1 MSKTKVLLKFAD
13 DNNFYKCEVQRMSE
27 HMIKVIGLIQDL
39 SGFQLYSESKEM
51 IGDYSTYVYEYQ
63 NPNLGE
69 NIFEYTNNGAEYPS
83 EGADKSLEESI
94 MEKMKNYTSEQ
105 TQILQTKF
113 GKAIDKTKSDIDK
126 IMDTNETVSLSQFNE
141 LQDTIIDIYSTMQE
155 ILMKLNENSGDD
167 NNKDIER

>member
-39 SGFQLYSESKEM
+39 SGFQLYSDSKEL
-51 IGDYSTYVYEYQ
+51 IGDYSTYVYEYD

-69 NIFEYTNNGAEYPS
+69 NIFEYTDNGAVYPS

-94 MEKMKNYTSEQ
+94 MEKVKNYTDTQ
-105 TQILQTKF
+105 RQILQTSFSKTL
-113 GKAIDKTKSDIDK
+113 DKTKDAI
-126 IMDTNETVSLSQFNE
+126 NEVMSEYKNVSLSKFNE
-141 LQDTIIDIYSTMQE
+141 LQDTVIDIYSTMQE
-155 ILMKLNENSGDD
+155 ILVTLNSG
-167 NNKDIER
+167 KDKE

>member
-39 SGFQLYSESKEM
+39 SGFQLYSDSKEL
-51 IGDYSTYVYEYQ
+51 IGDYSTYVYEYD

-69 NIFEYTNNGAEYPS
+69 NIFEYTDNGAVYPS

-94 MEKMKNYTSEQ
+94 MEKVKNYTDTQS
-105 TQILQTKF
+105 QILQTNFSKTL
-113 GKAIDKTKSDIDK
+113 DKTKDAINEVMSEDK
-126 IMDTNETVSLSQFNE
+126 NVSLSQFNE
-141 LQDTIIDIYSTMQE
+141 LQDTVIDIYSTMQE
-155 ILMKLNENSGDD
+155 ILVTLNSG
-167 NNKDIER
+167 KDKE

>member
-39 SGFQLYSESKEM
+39 SGFQLYSDSKEL
-51 IGDYSTYVYEYQ
+51 IGDYSTYVYEYN

-69 NIFEYTNNGAEYPS
+69 NIFEYTDNGAVYPS

-94 MEKMKNYTSEQ
+94 MEKVKNYADTQS
-105 TQILQTKF
+105 QILQTNFSKTL
-113 GKAIDKTKSDIDK
+113 DKTKDAINEVMSEDK
-126 IMDTNETVSLSQFNE
+126 NVSLSQFNE
-141 LQDTIIDIYSTMQE
+141 LQDTVIDIYSTMQE
-155 ILMKLNENSGDD
+155 ILVSLNSG
-167 NNKDIER
+167 KDTE

>member
-39 SGFQLYSESKEM
+39 SGFQLYSDSKEL
-51 IGDYSTYVYEYQ
+51 IGDYSTYVYEYD

-69 NIFEYTNNGAEYPS
+69 NIFEYTDNGAVYPS

-94 MEKMKNYTSEQ
+94 MEKVKNYADTQS
-105 TQILQTKF
+105 QILQTNFSKTL
-113 GKAIDKTKSDIDK
+113 DKTKDAINEVMSEDK
-126 IMDTNETVSLSQFNE
+126 NVSLSQFNE
-141 LQDTIIDIYSTMQE
+141 LQDTVIDIYSTMQE
-155 ILMKLNENSGDD
+155 ILVTLNSG
-167 NNKDIER
+167 KDKE

>member
-39 SGFQLYSESKEM
+39 SGFKLYSDSKEL
-51 IGDYSTYVYEYQ
+51 IGDYSTYVYEYD

-69 NIFEYTNNGAEYPS
+69 NIFEYTDNGAVYPS

-94 MEKMKNYTSEQ
+94 MEKVKNYTDTQS
-105 TQILQTKF
+105 QILQTNFSKTLD
-113 GKAIDKTKSDIDK
+113 KAKDAINEVMSEDK
-126 IMDTNETVSLSQFNE
+126 NVSLSQFNE
-141 LQDTIIDIYSTMQE
+141 LQDTVIDIYSTMQE
-155 ILMKLNENSGDD
+155 ILVSLNSG
-167 NNKDIER
+167 KDTE

>member
-39 SGFQLYSESKEM
+39 SGFQLYSDSKEL
-51 IGDYSTYVYEYQ
+51 IGDYSTYVYEYD

-69 NIFEYTNNGAEYPS
+69 NIFEYTDNGAVYPS

-94 MEKMKNYTSEQ
+94 MEKVKNYADTQS
-105 TQILQTKF
+105 QILQTNFSKTL
-113 GKAIDKTKSDIDK
+113 DKTKDTINEVMSEDK
-126 IMDTNETVSLSQFNE
+126 NVSLSQFNE
-141 LQDTIIDIYSTMQE
+141 LQDTVIDIYSTMQE
-155 ILMKLNENSGDD
+155 ILVTLNSG
-167 NNKDIER
+167 KDKE

>member
-39 SGFQLYSESKEM
+39 SGFQLFSDSKEM
-51 IGDYSTYVYEYQ
+51 IGDYSSYVYEYQ

-69 NIFEYTNNGAEYPS
+69 NIFEYTDNGAVYPS
-83 EGADKSLEESI
+83 EGSDKSLEESI
-94 MEKMKNYTSEQ
+94 MEKIKSYTSEQ
-105 TQILQTKF
+105 TQILQTEF
-113 GKAIDKTKSDIDK
+113 GKVIDKTKSDIDK

-155 ILMKLNENSGDD
+155 ILMKLNENSGED
-167 NNKDIER
+167 NKDTER

>member
-69 NIFEYTNNGAEYPS
+69 NIFEYTDNGAKYPS

-105 TQILQTKF
+105 TQIIQTKF

-126 IMDTNETVSLSQFNE
+126 IMDANETVSLSQFNE

-155 ILMKLNENSGDD
+155 ILMKLNENSGDN